1 MFTVVWITPKPT
13 PVMHD
18 IPSFYPDKGLK
29 DCVGWQYQG
38 CVIRL
43 HKYILIGMAI
53 FKANFTILLQR

>member
-1 MFTVVWITPKPT
+1 MN
-13 PVMHD
+13 D
-18 IPSFYPDKGLK
+18 LLSFYPDKGLK

-43 HKYILIGMAI
+43 HKYILIRMAI

>member
-1 MFTVVWITPKPT
+1 
-13 PVMHD
+13 MHD
-18 IPSFYPDKGLK
+18 IPSFYPDKSLK